1 MKINRAVVFTQ
12 HNSWSEIESK
22 LNSFL
27 YLFFDKIQDPRV
39 AEQLVSF
46 FHQDSVRGEAHNVSG
61 AESIRV
67 NELELEVE
75 RLASRSEHLRAQND
89 VLALT
94 LAESRALGERLAVV
108 LGEYSSSL
116 TFLFFLFFFCLLLI
130 S

>member
-1 MKINRAVVFTQ
+1 V
-12 HNSWSEIESK
+12 SEA
-22 LNSFL
+22 
-27 YLFFDKIQDPRV
+27 LFDIYPQFWFCLTKIQDPRV

-108 LGEYSSSL
+108 LGKYSASVTL
-116 TFLFFLFFFCLLLI
+116 PLI
-130 S
+130 DHDST